1 LRNPPEG
8 GACDPLDANCGLYW
22 ISPVLPMKGENVLE
36 VIDLVEPICFEFGFD
51 MGCTIA
57 LITERSAAA
66 VINLTFD
73 KTVEGESEKA
83 SACYEAIM
91 TALVDNG
98 YMIYRCGLQG
108 METVRRDPSVFWD
121 VARQIKQSLDPK
133 DIIARGRYLSPL
145 EDGD

>member
-1 LRNPPEG
+1 
-8 GACDPLDANCGLYW
+8 
-22 ISPVLPMKGENVLE
+22 
-36 VIDLVEPICFEFGFD
+36 

-91 TALVDNG
+91 TALVDGG

-108 METVRRDPSVFWD
+108 MDMLRRDPSVFWD

-133 DIIARGRYLSPL
+133 DIIARGRYLAPL